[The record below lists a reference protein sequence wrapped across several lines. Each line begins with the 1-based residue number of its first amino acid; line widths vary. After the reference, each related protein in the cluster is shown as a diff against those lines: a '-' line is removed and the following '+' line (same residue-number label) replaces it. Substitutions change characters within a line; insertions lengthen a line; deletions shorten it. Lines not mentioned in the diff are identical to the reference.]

1 MTTLITALAR
11 VEDRISALY
20 VEHCAIECA
29 DGAIQFRNEN
39 ETESVPA
46 ATLSTLL
53 LGPGTRITHAAISL
67 AAKNGCSLLWTGENM
82 TRFYA
87 GATPL
92 STSTRLLERQAMLSV
107 SPRKRIIVARKMF
120 QKRFPDV
127 DVSNAGMKELLSM
140 EGHRVKKAY
149 AAESDRTGVPWF
161 GRQQRGG
168 GRDDVNTALS
178 AAGVTAYGIVQS
190 IIVSLGCSPAL
201 GFIHRN
207 NQRAFVFDIA
217 DLYRTELLLPL
228 AFDMASK
235 HQTDIA
241 SSVRHEL
248 RDRMLDGFFMKRC
261 VNDILDLLEGDKT
274 YEPDNE
280 PEMTLWAGASGE
292 VLSGW
297 NQERLCYAS
306 YA

>member
-20 VEHCAIECA
+20 VEHCVVEREG
-29 DGAIQFRNEN
+29 GALQFRTED

-53 LGPGTRITHAAISL
+53 LGPGTRITHAAVSL
-67 AAKNGCSLLWTGENM
+67 AAENGCSMLWTGENM

-92 STSTRLLERQAMLSV
+92 STSTRLLVQQARLAV
-107 SPRKRIIVARKMF
+107 SSRKTVKVARRMF
-120 QKRFPDV
+120 SKRFPDV
-127 DVSNAGMKELLSM
+127 DVSNTSMRDLLSM
-140 EGHRVKKAY
+140 EGRRVKKAY
-149 AAESDRTGVPWF
+149 VAEAKRTGVPWS
-161 GRQQRGG
+161 GRQQQGPN
-168 GRDDVNTALS
+168 RDPVNLALS
-178 AAGVTAYGIVQS
+178 AAGVTMYGIVQS
-190 IIVSLGCSPAL
+190 IIISLGCSPAL

-217 DLYRTELLLPL
+217 DLYRTEMLLPL
-228 AFDMASK
+228 SFDLAAQ
-235 HQTDIA
+235 HVPDIGGA
-241 SSVRHEL
+241 VRKTL
-248 RDRMLDGFFMKRC
+248 RNRMVETMFMKRC
-261 VNDILDLLEGDKT
+261 TNDILEILNI
-274 YEPDNE
+274 DNE
-280 PEMTLWAGASGE
+280 EEQPDEPMTLWAGASGE

-297 NQERLCYAS
+297 NQERLCFAS